1 MSEKHSI
8 VEIWVYLSGSPLFAL
23 FITLAAYQIG
33 LTIYRSTKQNALAN
47 PVAIAI
53 LIVATAIQL
62 IEMPYST
69 YFEGAQFIHFLLGSA
84 TVSLA
89 IPIYRGLKS
98 LKGRSIP
105 LIASLCTG
113 GLVSIISAVGI
124 ATLLGA
130 DSSITGAMYP
140 KSVTA
145 PIAMGIAERIGVSP
159 TLTAIFA
166 VSTGILGAILAP
178 FVFNALGMKAWWQ
191 RGFAIG
197 IGAHGIG
204 TSRAF
209 SIHPEAGTYAS
220 LAMGMNGVISAVA
233 IPVIY
238 LLVPAPYS
246 AFVCRPLTIGAN
258 LTRSDLI
265 CSPNFSGVPGDGVM
279 PIANRRALPSVE
291 FRISFRA

>member
-33 LTIYRSTKQNALAN
+33 LSIYKATKQNPLAN

-53 LIVATAIQL
+53 ILVASMIQF

-89 IPIYRGLKS
+89 IPIYRGLSS
-98 LKGRSIP
+98 LKGRSLP
-105 LIASLCTG
+105 LLASLLAG
-113 GLVSIISAVGI
+113 GLVSIISAVNI
-124 ATLLGA
+124 AKLFGA

-145 PIAMGIAERIGVSP
+145 PIAMGIAERISVSP
-159 TLTAIFA
+159 TFA
-166 VSTGILGAILAP
+166 VTTGILGAILAP
-178 FVFNALGMKAWWQ
+178 FILNALGMKAWWQ

-233 IPVIY
+233 IPILYHV
-238 LLVPAPYS
+238 
-246 AFVCRPLTIGAN
+246 FN
-258 LTRSDLI
+258 
-265 CSPNFSGVPGDGVM
+265 
-279 PIANRRALPSVE
+279 
-291 FRISFRA
+291 